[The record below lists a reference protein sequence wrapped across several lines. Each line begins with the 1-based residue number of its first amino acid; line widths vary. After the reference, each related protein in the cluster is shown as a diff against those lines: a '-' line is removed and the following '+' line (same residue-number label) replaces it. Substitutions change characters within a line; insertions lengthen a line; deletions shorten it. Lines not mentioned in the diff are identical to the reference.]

1 MQNLEIDGSD
11 HHWTWFGWKVDIY
24 IAIWV
29 ILLVLTLAEV
39 FYAFLPL
46 SKMVLALGL
55 IFMAVWKAALVGLYY
70 MHLRHEPRNLWIL
83 AISPLPLAF
92 IMVLAI
98 ITEFG
103 WLVG

>member
-1 MQNLEIDGSD
+1 MQNSENGGSD
-11 HHWTWFGWKVDIY
+11 HYWTWFGWKVDIY

-29 ILLVLTLAEV
+29 ILLALTLGEV

-46 SKMVLALGL
+46 SKMMLALGL
-55 IFMAVWKAALVGLYY
+55 IAMAIWKAALVGLYY
-70 MHLRHEPRNLWIL
+70 MHLRYEPRNLWIL

>member
-1 MQNLEIDGSD
+1 M
-11 HHWTWFGWKVDIY
+11 
-24 IAIWV
+24 
-29 ILLVLTLAEV
+29 
-39 FYAFLPL
+39 
-46 SKMVLALGL
+46 LALGL
-55 IFMAVWKAALVGLYY
+55 IAMAIWKAALVGLYY
-70 MHLRHEPRNLWIL
+70 MHLRYEPRNLWIL

>member
-1 MQNLEIDGSD
+1 MQNSENGASD
-11 HHWTWFGWKVDIY
+11 HHWNWFGWKVDIY
-24 IAIWV
+24 IAIWM
-29 ILLVLTLAEV
+29 ILLVLTLGEV
-39 FYAFLPL
+39 LYAFLPL
-46 SKMVLALGL
+46 NKMMLALGL
-55 IFMAVWKAALVGLYY
+55 IFMAVWKAGLVGWYY
-70 MHLRHEPRNLWIL
+70 MHLRYEPRSLWIL